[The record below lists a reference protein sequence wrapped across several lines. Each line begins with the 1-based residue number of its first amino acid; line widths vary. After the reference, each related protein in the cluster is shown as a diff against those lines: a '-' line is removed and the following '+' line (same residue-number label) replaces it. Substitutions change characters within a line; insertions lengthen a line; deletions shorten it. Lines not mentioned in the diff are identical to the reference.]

1 VASFESEP
9 DELVYCEHGN
19 EFDPANTITDYDDAL
34 DTPLG
39 HHVVTDVLPR
49 LPSGWMTEGGNLRD
63 MDRVFPLTSIPQWLA
78 GRMFYQLVTQVVRW
92 LLLPLLVAY
101 IAFETIH
108 YVVGAGGG
116 ALDFVVELAY
126 DVGLLFVVFG
136 VFLFVAGRAM
146 RSRRFREAE
155 DPRLHT
161 DEAMEIRKRLERG
174 EAPPLAEASPGDI
187 RVFVSGHTHA
197 PSLTQFGERGVL
209 VNSGCWLRQLQRVPA
224 RLGAPPVFIS
234 RFVQTHVRVHRAP
247 AGLEVGLW

>member
-1 VASFESEP
+1 
-9 DELVYCEHGN
+9 
-19 EFDPANTITDYDDAL
+19 
-34 DTPLG
+34 
-39 HHVVTDVLPR
+39 
-49 LPSGWMTEGGNLRD
+49 
-63 MDRVFPLTSIPQWLA
+63 
-78 GRMFYQLVTQVVRW
+78 MFYELVTQVVRW

-247 AGLEVGLW
+247 AGLEVGLWEHPRPARQRLLLAERLAVLGRLPSEPGEAEGPECAPSSSA